1 MSGNLRAVP
10 CRTPAVSEGLQA
22 ADSHVPC
29 SSPAPHLEW
38 CLLGE
43 VGTRLA
49 WLCSSALAAP
59 RRPLTKNHLQKQRAK
74 GGRGELCSVT
84 AGSSALLG
92 LLSKKTSKCCG
103 FFVWFLHP
111 LTWDM
116 VCFPASPAWVHLTA
130 SLFPQHCSSGSFSH
144 LLLAAFVFL
153 SYFLNLFFI
162 F

>member
-1 MSGNLRAVP
+1 MPYACCVRGA
-10 CRTPAVSEGLQA
+10 AA

-29 SSPAPHLEW
+29 SSPAPHHEW

-49 WLCSSALAAP
+49 WLCGSALAGP
-59 RRPLTKNHLQKQRAK
+59 RRPLTKNHLQKRHAK

-92 LLSKKTSKCCG
+92 LLSKKMSKCFFCMVFASYDMGHGLLPCITCLASPDGFTFPSALQLGVFLTPSPCG
-103 FFVWFLHP
+103 F
-111 LTWDM
+111 
-116 VCFPASPAWVHLTA
+116 C
-130 SLFPQHCSSGSFSH
+130 LFI
-144 LLLAAFVFL
+144 L
-153 SYFLNLFFI
+153 FLNLFFI